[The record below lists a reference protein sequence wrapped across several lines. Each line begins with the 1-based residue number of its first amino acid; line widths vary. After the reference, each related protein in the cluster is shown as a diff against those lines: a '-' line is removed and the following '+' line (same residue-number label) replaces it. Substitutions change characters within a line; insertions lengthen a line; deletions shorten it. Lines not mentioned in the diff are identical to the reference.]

1 MKRSPL
7 VIILMSVFIAL
18 VGFGIVI
25 PLIPV
30 YAERYGAS
38 GMEVGLLI
46 MIYSLMQFIFAPIAG
61 RLSDRIGRRP
71 VIIAALMLTAASY
84 ALFAMAD
91 SLLMLFVS
99 RALAGLGGADITVAQ
114 AYIADVTPPEK
125 RARGMGLFGAA
136 FGVGFIIGP
145 ALTALTVPFAEW
157 MPPVI
162 AAVLAGGTSLFALF
176 ALPEPERHRER
187 NPRKLLPGEG
197 ISRTLLIIFGFNFII
212 VFTQSMLQSMV
223 VLFNVH
229 QFDWSEMENGA
240 FLAMIGVVAASI
252 QGGMIGKL
260 AKRFG
265 ERGLVRYG
273 LIIAAAG
280 LFLISLA
287 GSVWFLIVGG
297 AVNAIGFAVMLPSM
311 SSLVSRKSPAD
322 RQGQTLGTFQS
333 IGSMARILAP
343 VVGGLL
349 YDTFRPTTPFFTGAL
364 IAFAAGLASFSL
376 LGGKKW
382 DEEEARENGDAE
394 PV

>member
-18 VGFGIVI
+18 IGFGIVI

-46 MIYSLMQFIFAPIAG
+46 MVYSLMQFIFAPIAG

-71 VIIAALMLTAASY
+71 VIIAALLLTAASY
-84 ALFAMAD
+84 ALFAMAH
-91 SLLMLFVS
+91 SLTMLFVS

-145 ALTALTVPFAEW
+145 ALTALTVPIAEW

-162 AAVLAGGTSLFALF
+162 AAVLAGGTSIFALF
-176 ALPEPERHRER
+176 ALPEPEKHRER
-187 NPRKLLPGEG
+187 NPRTILPTGKV
-197 ISRTLLIIFGFNFII
+197 SRTLLIIFGLNFTI
-212 VFTQSMLQSMV
+212 VFTQSILQSMV

-229 QFDWSEMENGA
+229 QFNWSEMENGA

-252 QGGMIGKL
+252 QGGMIGRL

-273 LIIAAAG
+273 LLIAAAG
-280 LFLISLA
+280 LFMISQAGPVWLLI
-287 GSVWFLIVGG
+287 GG
-297 AVNAIGFAVMLPSM
+297 AAINAVGFAVMLPSM
-311 SSLVSRKSPAD
+311 SSLVSRKSPPD

-333 IGSMARILAP
+333 MGSMARILAP
-343 VVGGLL
+343 VVGGFL
-349 YDTFRPTTPFFTGAL
+349 YDTFRPTTPFLTGAV
-364 IAFAAGLASFSL
+364 IAFAAGIASFSL
-376 LGGKKW
+376 LGGKQW
-382 DEEEARENGDAE
+382 EEEEALENGGSE
-394 PV
+394 TV

>member
-71 VIIAALMLTAASY
+71 VIIAALLLTSASY
-84 ALFAMAD
+84 VLFAMAD

-145 ALTALTVPFAEW
+145 ALTALTVPIAEW
-157 MPPVI
+157 MPPII
-162 AAVLAGGTSLFALF
+162 AAVLAGGTSIFALF

-187 NPRKLLPGEG
+187 GPRNILPSSG

-229 QFDWSEMENGA
+229 QFNWSEMENGA

-252 QGGMIGKL
+252 QGGLIGKL

-273 LIIAAAG
+273 LLIAATG
-280 LFLISLA
+280 LFLISRA
-287 GSVWFLIVGG
+287 GSVWFLIGG
-297 AVNAIGFAVMLPSM
+297 AAVNAIGFAVMLPSM

-322 RQGQTLGTFQS
+322 RQGQSLGTFQS
-333 IGSMARILAP
+333 TGSMARILAP
-343 VVGGLL
+343 VAGGFL
-349 YDTFRPTTPFFTGAL
+349 YDTFQPTTPFFTGAL
-364 IAFAAGLASFSL
+364 IAFAAGFASFSL

-382 DEEEARENGDAE
+382 DEEEARENGEAE